1 MSLHSDPSKLS
12 LFGPG
17 EFRVSRKKKGDQM
30 RSLII
35 LSMLLTS
42 ISFGAEIKDA
52 KLKNSIEQVSVHV
65 EAIEKEAK
73 RYLEGT
79 TTVVESEEKADVL
92 IRKLALKK
100 SQEKNDRLDF
110 FGNKSKAKME
120 KEEQN
125 ELNQALENNNMM
137 KLKTVVLNDL
147 TVKKKS
153 IVRETASL
161 LIEIASGSQ
170 TSRDVTRTEIVN
182 GKVTTLEI
190 EQDSYEVRR
199 LKKLAV
205 EYSETKRY

>member
-1 MSLHSDPSKLS
+1 
-12 LFGPG
+12 
-17 EFRVSRKKKGDQM
+17 
-30 RSLII
+30 
-35 LSMLLTS
+35 MLLTS